1 MKINKYIVL
10 SLVLMGAISGCQKDL
25 LNINPL
31 DKINPEAFFTNA
43 KEAEIALNGV
53 YSANDDIWL
62 SFDAMSDDLYDQ
74 YPWEGPTEIG
84 RGIHGSTTGYITWK
98 WQGNYKGIARANLF
112 IENIGKASFDET
124 VKKRL
129 LGEAKFLRAGW
140 YADLVDFYQDVPLV
154 LAPLKLADANVAKS
168 SKADVLTAIYKDL
181 DDAIATLPASY
192 SGGDVGRITKGAALT
207 LKARVLLYNSKW
219 SEAAAAAK
227 QVMNLNVYALYPDY
241 EGLFTVAAENNSEV
255 IFDSQYIKNKRQ
267 NGYSTVI
274 RDWRSFVPLVNLTD
288 DYYMANGLPIT
299 DPTSG
304 YSLTKRFD
312 NRDPRMNNTLGLP
325 GKIYDG
331 ETYIPNNDVN
341 SQTGMTLKKWVEWD
355 NTEYWNS
362 EINIILLRYADV
374 LLMYAEAMN
383 EASGPSAEVYNA
395 INAVRKR
402 AGMPD
407 VTSGLSKEA
416 LRNEIR
422 HERRVEFVA
431 EGTRY
436 SDIRRWKIAEKVMTN
451 GLGYNRSKLVDPT
464 KPEKWVFEVVVADQR
479 SFDPSKHYV
488 WPIPQV
494 EIDTNPKLEQHS
506 FWK

>member
-1 MKINKYIVL
+1 
-10 SLVLMGAISGCQKDL
+10 
-25 LNINPL
+25 
-31 DKINPEAFFTNA
+31 
-43 KEAEIALNGV
+43 
-53 YSANDDIWL
+53 
-62 SFDAMSDDLYDQ
+62 
-74 YPWEGPTEIG
+74 
-84 RGIHGSTTGYITWK
+84 
-98 WQGNYKGIARANLF
+98 
-112 IENIGKASFDET
+112 
-124 VKKRL
+124 
-129 LGEAKFLRAGW
+129 
-140 YADLVDFYQDVPLV
+140 
-154 LAPLKLADANVAKS
+154 
-168 SKADVLTAIYKDL
+168 
-181 DDAIATLPASY
+181 
-192 SGGDVGRITKGAALT
+192 
-207 LKARVLLYNSKW
+207 
-219 SEAAAAAK
+219 
-227 QVMNLNVYALYPDY
+227 
-241 EGLFTVAAENNSEV
+241 
-255 IFDSQYIKNKRQ
+255 
-267 NGYSTVI
+267 
-274 RDWRSFVPLVNLTD
+274 
-288 DYYMANGLPIT
+288 
-299 DPTSG
+299 
-304 YSLTKRFD
+304 
-312 NRDPRMNNTLGLP
+312 
-325 GKIYDG
+325 
-331 ETYIPNNDVN
+331 
-341 SQTGMTLKKWVEWD
+341 MTLKKWVEWD

-383 EASGPSAEVYNA
+383 EANGPSAEVYNA

-464 KPEKWVFEVVVADQR
+464 QPEKWVFEVVVADQR

>member
-1 MKINKYIVL
+1 MKINKYIAL
-10 SLVLMGAISGCQKDL
+10 SLLVLGSFSSCQKNL
-25 LNINPL
+25 LDISPL
-31 DKINPEAFFTNA
+31 DKINPDDFFKNA

-53 YSANDDIWL
+53 YSSNDDTWI
-62 SFDAMSDDLYDQ
+62 SFDAMADDLYDQ

-84 RGIHGSTTGYITWK
+84 RGIHGSTTAYILWK

-112 IENIGKASFDET
+112 IENIGKATFDEN

-129 LGEAKFLRAGW
+129 LAEAKYLRAWW
-140 YADLVDFYQDVPLV
+140 YADLADFYQDVPLI
-154 LAPLKLADANVAKS
+154 LAPQKLAEANIAKS

-181 DDAIATLPASY
+181 DDAIAALPTSY
-192 SGGDVGRITKGAALT
+192 SGGDLGRVTKGAALA

-227 QVMNLNVYALYPDY
+227 QVMDLNVYSLYPDY
-241 EGLFTVAAENNSEV
+241 AGLFTVAAENNSEV
-255 IFDSQYIKNKRQ
+255 IFDSQYIKNKRN

-274 RDWRSFVPLVNLTD
+274 RDWRSFVPLVNLSD

-299 DPTSG
+299 DPASG
-304 YSLTKRFD
+304 YNPAKRFD
-312 NRDPRMNNTLGLP
+312 NRDPRMDVTLGLP
-325 GKIYDG
+325 GKMYDG
-331 ETYIPNNDVN
+331 IVYIPGDDAN
-341 SQTGMTLKKWVEWD
+341 SQTGMALKKWVEWD

-362 EINIILLRYADV
+362 EINIILIRYADV

-383 EASGPSAEVYNA
+383 EANGPSTEVYNA

-402 AGMPD
+402 AGMPN
-407 VTSGLSKEA
+407 VTPGLSKEN

-422 HERRVEFVA
+422 HERRIEFVA

-451 GLGYNRSKLVDPT
+451 GIGYNRAKLVDPT
-464 KPEKWVFEVVVADQR
+464 DPAKWVFETVVADPR
-479 SFDPSKHYV
+479 SFDPAKHYV
-488 WPIPQV
+488 WPLPQV
-494 EIDTNPKLEQHS
+494 EIDTNPKLVQNPV
-506 FWK
+506 WK